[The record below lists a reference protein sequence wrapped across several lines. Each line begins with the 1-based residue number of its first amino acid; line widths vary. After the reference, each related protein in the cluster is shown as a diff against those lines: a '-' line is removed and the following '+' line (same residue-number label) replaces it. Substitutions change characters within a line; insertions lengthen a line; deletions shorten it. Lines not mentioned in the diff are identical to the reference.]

1 MEWTRPLAEEGLDV
15 WFQLWLDGIVAF
27 VAAVLAMGLVV
38 LVSSA
43 IVSTCT
49 SAPTARRRFW
59 CSHAGR
65 EVEVEF
71 TVRGLWRTPVAVQ
84 SCSTFEGGA
93 AIECRRRCLDA
104 AFRQQ
109 WEPALPIVRS
119 SPPPRS

>member
-27 VAAVLAMGLVV
+27 VAAILAMGLVV

-43 IVSTCT
+43 IVSTVT

-71 TVRGLWRTPVAVQ
+71 SVRGLWRTPIAVR
-84 SCSTFEGGA
+84 SCSNFEGG
-93 AIECRRRCLDA
+93 AIECRRRCLDT

-109 WEPALPIVRS
+109 WEPALPVVRS
-119 SPPPRS
+119 STPPRR